1 MFSTCPT
8 SVCSFV
14 CCYQTCKNDILKTNE
29 SIFTTLTKNFLLYR
43 TVACRSGLPNDNV
56 SMSVGHFDHVLTVY
70 SSMEHVTWKSPGP
83 MCGWVGR
90 ILRSD
95 SCMSGSSWFK
105 VPLLSI
111 WSVAVP
117 LCRPLCLVPVNDMV
131 LFHGMVCDGWLV
143 SYTALPCPGG
153 SGLCTSCE
161 TVHFFLVLFN
171 SQTKLPARLPNVWAR
186 AVLVRHTVDQFGLLF
201 VVIR

>member
-1 MFSTCPT
+1 MPLFSFAGWLAVPHSEVVLNATNTVRRHLMQTDIFDVYMPPRGHGIMFSTCPT

-83 MCGWVGR
+83 MCG
-90 ILRSD
+90 
-95 SCMSGSSWFK
+95 
-105 VPLLSI
+105 
-111 WSVAVP
+111 
-117 LCRPLCLVPVNDMV
+117 
-131 LFHGMVCDGWLV
+131 
-143 SYTALPCPGG
+143 
-153 SGLCTSCE
+153 
-161 TVHFFLVLFN
+161 
-171 SQTKLPARLPNVWAR
+171 
-186 AVLVRHTVDQFGLLF
+186 
-201 VVIR
+201 